1 MACPNCGGIKP
12 YASRCDPE
20 NVSARINSM
29 LRTIPFSSSSA
40 LRIRRDVEDD
50 IRGFD
55 WEISQLRSRLLYLEE
70 LQELLSKHDEQLKS
84 LSAPIRRLPVELLTR
99 IFVAVC
105 DGHPITFAAH
115 ARMERF
121 GCLPFTLASVCSGWR
136 QIVIDIPRLWSNL
149 KLLWA
154 HSASFTHS
162 HLEQSL
168 RLCLVRSKSY
178 ALSIG
183 DLLEAKFPSLTSG
196 KSFPLLETL
205 EVRHYRAGDGLPDL
219 FLFNSAPR
227 LHSLKTSQLPPP
239 ERLRAFTPRNQITN
253 LEVIYGWSV
262 YAELH
267 NFPNLKSLVY
277 AEVDHEFV
285 PGPEEPPWQTL
296 PHLSMVEFQMSTC
309 EAGHEEISQNHLLKL
324 LIDKLTLPSLTTLAI
339 KNLHKRVDDDSVE
352 RMFKGNW
359 PHQAFADFF
368 QRSACSLSALHLDH
382 ISLPDTDLCSL
393 LKLHPCLIELRVREI
408 RRKDYDF
415 APYPLDDGTVF
426 QFQDLITPL
435 LLTTLHA
442 FNHGLTSSS
451 PLVPKLQN
459 LYFAADGDLFDDVLF
474 WKMVVSRWVPNS
486 DTSSCR
492 ENASASATRV
502 TCLRS
507 VKLRV
512 LGRALREDVD
522 LKLRHLKKAG
532 LDFALLSEGKE
543 DTEI

>member
-40 LRIRRDVEDD
+40 LQIRRDVEDD

-55 WEISQLRSRLLYLEE
+55 WEISQLLSRLLYLEE
-70 LQELLSKHDEQLKS
+70 QQELLSKHDEQLKS
-84 LSAPIRRLPVELLTR
+84 LSAPIRQLPVELLTR

-178 ALSIG
+178 ALSVSFGHCNETCPLVRPLVEESARWQHAQIG

-324 LIDKLTLPSLTTLAI
+324 LIDKLTLPSQGGRT
-339 KNLHKRVDDDSVE
+339 
-352 RMFKGNW
+352 F
-359 PHQAFADFF
+359 
-368 QRSACSLSALHLDH
+368 
-382 ISLPDTDLCSL
+382 
-393 LKLHPCLIELRVREI
+393 
-408 RRKDYDF
+408 
-415 APYPLDDGTVF
+415 
-426 QFQDLITPL
+426 
-435 LLTTLHA
+435 
-442 FNHGLTSSS
+442 
-451 PLVPKLQN
+451 
-459 LYFAADGDLFDDVLF
+459 
-474 WKMVVSRWVPNS
+474 
-486 DTSSCR
+486 
-492 ENASASATRV
+492 RV
-502 TCLRS
+502 TN
-507 VKLRV
+507 V
-512 LGRALREDVD
+512 
-522 LKLRHLKKAG
+522 
-532 LDFALLSEGKE
+532 
-543 DTEI
+543 